1 MVSGSTVIDGDQ
13 QRTTHVNSGAFPVND
28 YQFPEIIQNKGKNI
42 PSTKPTSISNSN
54 VDIESEVEKLKALEK
69 EKDEIQ
75 KFLEDKNAEI
85 VVVLEGVDP
94 MTSHNVQSYH
104 SYVSEE
110 IKWDHF
116 FVNCASVVNGK
127 LTVVYDVFYALW
139 LDLYCTSPQCILWSL
154 KIFVNVSIL
163 YYTGWTTVDFT
174 KFHHIKKCSSD
185 SDGVTDAPSH
195 N

>member
-1 MVSGSTVIDGDQ
+1 MVTSNEPHMSTAERFQ
-13 QRTTHVNSGAFPVND
+13 LM
-28 YQFPEIIQNKGKNI
+28 IINFLKLFKI
-42 PSTKPTSISNSN
+42 KEKI
-54 VDIESEVEKLKALEK
+54 SEVEKLKALEK

-127 LTVVYDVFYALW
+127 LTVVYNVFYALW
-139 LDLYCTSPQCILWSL
+139 LDLYCTSPQLHIVVIEKLRKYVYFILHRMDHS
-154 KIFVNVSIL
+154 
-163 YYTGWTTVDFT
+163 
-174 KFHHIKKCSSD
+174 
-185 SDGVTDAPSH
+185 
-195 N
+195 

>member
-127 LTVVYDVFYALW
+127 LTVVYNVFYALW
-139 LDLYCTSPQCILWSL
+139 LDLYCTSPQLHIVVIEKLRKYVYFILHRMDHS
-154 KIFVNVSIL
+154 
-163 YYTGWTTVDFT
+163 
-174 KFHHIKKCSSD
+174 
-185 SDGVTDAPSH
+185 
-195 N
+195 